1 MTAIGFMWD
10 FRFFRSFQFI
20 GLILACA
27 ANPALATEV
36 ALAGVFPGK
45 ALLVINNGAPRSAG
59 VGSTT
64 EGVRVLAVDGQGA
77 TLEFDGRRH
86 RLVVG
91 EHAVS
96 VATPAGAGAPS
107 LVIHGDSRGHF
118 NVAGAV
124 NGVEVRFLVDTGA
137 TSVAL
142 GRSDALRA
150 GIEFVKGEPLTMQT
164 ANGLVRGWVVS
175 LDKVRAG
182 TLTLRNV
189 PGVVIDGEMPY
200 VLLGM
205 SFLNRMDMRREGAA
219 LHLRQRY

>member
-1 MTAIGFMWD
+1 M
-10 FRFFRSFQFI
+10 
-20 GLILACA
+20 
-27 ANPALATEV
+27 
-36 ALAGVFPGK
+36 
-45 ALLVINNGAPRSAG
+45 
-59 VGSTT
+59 
-64 EGVRVLAVDGQGA
+64 
-77 TLEFDGRRH
+77 
-86 RLVVG
+86 VG

-107 LVIHGDSRGHF
+107 LVIQGDSRGHF

-182 TLTLRNV
+182 SLTLRNV

-205 SFLNRMDMRREGAA
+205 SFLNRMEM
-219 LHLRQRY
+219 QRDGSTMTLKKRF

>member
-1 MTAIGFMWD
+1 MWD
-10 FRFFRSFQFI
+10 FRFFRFVQFI
-20 GLILACA
+20 GLILACGP
-27 ANPALATEV
+27 NPVLATEV
-36 ALAGVFPGK
+36 ALAGIFPGK

-64 EGVRVLAVDGQGA
+64 AEGVRVLAVDGQGA
-77 TLEFDGRRH
+77 TVEFDGRRH

-107 LVIHGDSRGHF
+107 LVIQGDSRGHF

-182 TLTLRNV
+182 SLTLRNV

-205 SFLNRMDMRREGAA
+205 SFLNRMDMRREGTA

>member
-1 MTAIGFMWD
+1 MWD

-64 EGVRVLAVDGQGA
+64 EEVRVLAVDGQGA

>member
-205 SFLNRMDMRREGAA
+205 SFLNRMDMRREGSA
-219 LHLRQRY
+219 LYLRQRY